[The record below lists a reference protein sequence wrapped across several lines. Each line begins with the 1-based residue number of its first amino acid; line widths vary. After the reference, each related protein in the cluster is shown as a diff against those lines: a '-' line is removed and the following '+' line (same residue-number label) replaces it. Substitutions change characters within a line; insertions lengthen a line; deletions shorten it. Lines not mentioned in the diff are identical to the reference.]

1 MILEVL
7 ISCMH
12 QSDFSL
18 ITKTGITG
26 NALVINQC
34 DKNEYLTLT
43 TEPCSVRMISTTERG
58 LSKSRNLAI
67 KESFA
72 DICLF
77 CDDDEHLIS
86 EYESIIL
93 HAFKQLKDADII
105 AFDVE
110 GSTCRLAKK
119 THCLHYLELL
129 RISSYQIAIRRNSII
144 NANVYF
150 DPFMGAGSGNGAQ
163 EENKFLMDCLRAGLK
178 IYYVPQIIGRVTHQ
192 KSTWFHG
199 YNEKFFYQRGGAT
212 RQLLGLPLALLYA
225 FYYVI
230 KKRALYK
237 QEISLHSALFST
249 IKGCLNNPIQKQK
262 CQYIREAGNLKK

>member
-18 ITKTGITG
+18 ISKTGITG

-34 DKNEYLTLT
+34 DKNKYLTLT

-237 QEISLHSALFST
+237 QEISLHAALFST
-249 IKGCLNNPIQKQK
+249 IRGCIDNTIERQKKQYVQK
-262 CQYIREAGNLKK
+262 E

>member
-18 ITKTGITG
+18 ISKTGITG

-144 NANVYF
+144 YANVYF

-237 QEISLHSALFST
+237 QEISLHAALFST
-249 IKGCLNNPIQKQK
+249 IRGCIDNTIERQKKQYVQK
-262 CQYIREAGNLKK
+262 E

>member
-1 MILEVL
+1 MVLEVL
-7 ISCMH
+7 ISCMN

-18 ITKTGITG
+18 ISKTGIIG
-26 NALVINQC
+26 NALIINQC
-34 DKNEYLTLT
+34 DKNEDQTFAAG
-43 TEPCSVRMISTTERG
+43 PNSIRMISTTERG

-67 KESFA
+67 KNSFA

-77 CDDDEHLIS
+77 CDDDEQLVS

-93 HAFKQLKDADII
+93 HAFKQLKEADII

-110 GSTCRLAKK
+110 GSVCQLAKK

-178 IYYVPQIIGRVTHQ
+178 IYYVPKIIGKVTHQ

-199 YNEKFFYQRGGAT
+199 YDRNFFYLRGIAT
-212 RQLLGLPLALLYA
+212 RYFLGLPLSLAYA
-225 FYYVI
+225 FYYIVS
-230 KKRALYK
+230 KRKLYSDDISPLAALS
-237 QEISLHSALFST
+237 ET
-249 IKGCLNNPIQKQK
+249 IRGCIQNDIEKQK
-262 CQYIREAGNLKK
+262 KLSVEE

>member
-18 ITKTGITG
+18 ISKTGITG

-93 HAFKQLKDADII
+93 HAFKRLKDADII

-237 QEISLHSALFST
+237 QEISLHAALFST
-249 IKGCLNNPIQKQK
+249 IRGCIDNTIERQKNQYVQK
-262 CQYIREAGNLKK
+262 E

>member
-18 ITKTGITG
+18 ISKTGITG

-150 DPFMGAGSGNGAQ
+150 DLFMGAGSGNGAQ

-237 QEISLHSALFST
+237 QEISLHAALFST
-249 IKGCLNNPIQKQK
+249 IRGCIDNTIERQKKQYVQK
-262 CQYIREAGNLKK
+262 E

>member
-1 MILEVL
+1 MVLEVL
-7 ISCMH
+7 ISCMY

-18 ITKTGITG
+18 ISKTGIIG
-26 NALVINQC
+26 NALIINQC
-34 DKNEYLTLT
+34 DKNEGQTFAT
-43 TEPCSVRMISTTERG
+43 GPNPIRMISTTERG

-67 KESFA
+67 KNSFA

-77 CDDDEHLIS
+77 CDDDEQLVP

-110 GSTCRLAKK
+110 GSVCQLAKK

-178 IYYVPQIIGRVTHQ
+178 IYYVPQIIGKVTHQ

-199 YNEKFFYQRGGAT
+199 YNEKFFYQRGSAT
-212 RQLLGLPLALLYA
+212 RHLLGLPLALLYA
-225 FYYVI
+225 LYYVI
-230 KKRALYK
+230 KKTNLYK
-237 QEISLHSALFST
+237 RELSLYTALFFT
-249 IKGCLNNPIQKQK
+249 IKGCLDNTIAQQKKQQIPK
-262 CQYIREAGNLKK
+262 